1 MHKVKP
7 LSSGTQKT
15 LFFLSY
21 AYNRRRNNDAPVTE
35 PKYIKAKGDTREASC
50 TISAQ
55 GAHKAACI
63 DLKQKGGNMERRAQV
78 LAFIE
83 DKKYMEAKEALVK
96 MNEIDIASLLSDVDE
111 KTMLL
116 MFRILPKSLAAE
128 VFAFLSADSRQ
139 FIAKSFTD
147 TELSSLLTSLFVDD
161 VADLV
166 EEMPANVASKI
177 LKNATDE
184 TRKMVNQIL
193 QYPEDSAGSILT
205 TEYVRLKKNM
215 SVGEALETIRLKGI
229 KSETIYTCYVTDE
242 TRKLEGIVTLRS
254 LVLSK
259 AETPL
264 SEITEF
270 NCISVGTHDDRES
283 VGRLF
288 KKYGFLSLPV
298 VDSEGRLVGIITV
311 DDIMDVMEE
320 ETTEDFHKMAAIEPS
335 EKPYLE
341 TSVFVLAKHR
351 IFWLLL
357 LMLTETL
364 TGGIIE
370 HFTHVLE
377 KCVLL
382 TAFIPV
388 LMDTG
393 GNSGSQ
399 SSTIIIRSLAT
410 GEVETKDFWRILW
423 KELRIG
429 IFVAAIL
436 SSVMFLKNLF
446 LGGKSFFISLTV
458 SCAIFTAVVISKLTG
473 ASLPI
478 LAQKLRLDPATMSSP
493 ILTTLV
499 DTVSLLVFFSFAH
512 LFIPGL

>member
-1 MHKVKP
+1 M
-7 LSSGTQKT
+7 
-15 LFFLSY
+15 
-21 AYNRRRNNDAPVTE
+21 D
-35 PKYIKAKGDTREASC
+35 
-50 TISAQ
+50 
-55 GAHKAACI
+55 
-63 DLKQKGGNMERRAQV
+63 RRAIV
-78 LAFIE
+78 LALIE
-83 DKKYMEAKEALVK
+83 DKNYVEAKEALVK
-96 MNEIDIASLLSDVDE
+96 MNEIDIASLLSDVNE
-111 KTMLL
+111 KVMLL

-128 VFAFLSADSRQ
+128 VFAFLSPYSQ
-139 FIAKSFTD
+139 QLIAKSFTD
-147 TELSSLLTSLFVDD
+147 SELSSLLTSLFVDD

-177 LKNATDE
+177 LKNTTEE
-184 TRKMVNQIL
+184 TRQTVNCIL

-205 TEYVRLKKNM
+205 TEYVRLKENITV
-215 SVGEALETIRLKGI
+215 SEALETIRLEGI

-242 TRKLEGIVTLRS
+242 TRKLKGIVTLRD
-254 LVLSK
+254 LVLSE
-259 AETPL
+259 AATPL
-264 SEITEF
+264 GEITEF
-270 NCISVGTHDDRES
+270 NCISVNTHDDREK

-288 KKYGFLSLPV
+288 KKYGFLALPV
-298 VDSEGRLVGIITV
+298 VDAESRLVGIITV
-311 DDIMDVMEE
+311 DDIMDAMEE

-357 LMLTETL
+357 LMLSETF

-370 HFTHVLE
+370 HFTEVLQ

-410 GEVETKDFWRILW
+410 GEIGEKDFWRILW
-423 KELRIG
+423 KEFRIG

-436 SSVMFLKNLF
+436 SSVMFVKNLF
-446 LGGKSFFISLTV
+446 IGGKDFFLSLTV
-458 SCAIFTAVVISKLTG
+458 SCAIFAAVVISKIVG
-473 ASLPI
+473 ATLPLI
-478 LAQKLRLDPATMSSP
+478 AQKLKTDPATMSSP

-499 DTVSLLVFFSFAH
+499 DTVSLVVFFSFAR